1 MRWHVPYYEFTC
13 RSCGSF
19 DRTFAMA
26 EVPASAACPACA
38 GSSTRRF
45 GGAALIRPG
54 SPVGRLIDAT
64 ARTASE
70 PAVVGVPPRGAITN
84 VTRNPLHRKLPRP

>member
-1 MRWHVPYYEFTC
+1 
-13 RSCGSF
+13 
-19 DRTFAMA
+19 
-26 EVPASAACPACA
+26 
-38 GSSTRRF
+38 
-45 GGAALIRPG
+45 
-54 SPVGRLIDAT
+54 VGRLIDAT